1 MNATS
6 GDFRFAVSSDH
17 YVVILT
23 SSTDGV
29 SNSVN
34 VVLTSGELDGS
45 LNYHIRMND
54 TVDWLF
60 VTPATGSLSANS
72 SQTLTF
78 SLRNI
83 GLSEGESLEA
93 TILVRFDDGL
103 SVPITVRAEA
113 P

>member
-1 MNATS
+1 
-6 GDFRFAVSSDH
+6 
-17 YVVILT
+17 
-23 SSTDGV
+23 
-29 SNSVN
+29 
-34 VVLTSGELDGS
+34 
-45 LNYHIRMND
+45 MND
-54 TVDWLF
+54 TVDWLY